1 MSDLEVRFS
10 RSHASLDLA
19 ICVSYIDF
27 MPTKK
32 KKKKEEWRSLCKL
45 ITKESDPQRL
55 SELIDQLI
63 KELDAR
69 EQTLRAMNNQQKIVS
84 ISAPSRKSRK

>member
-1 MSDLEVRFS
+1 M
-10 RSHASLDLA
+10 A
-19 ICVSYIDF
+19 ICVPYIDF

-32 KKKKEEWRSLCKL
+32 KKKKEEWRSLCEL
-45 ITKESDPQRL
+45 ITNESDPQRL
-55 SELIDQLI
+55 SELADKLI

-69 EQTLRAMNNQQKIVS
+69 EQTLRTKNNQQKIVS